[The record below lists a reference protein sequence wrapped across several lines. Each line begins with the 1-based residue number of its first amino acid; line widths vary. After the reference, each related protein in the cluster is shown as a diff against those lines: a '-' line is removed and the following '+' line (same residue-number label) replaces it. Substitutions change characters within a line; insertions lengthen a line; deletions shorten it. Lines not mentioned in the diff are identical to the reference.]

1 MPPSKEPQRFDPLAP
16 CPKHYALLSKLPLLH
31 QLYSCKFTNCNAVA
45 SHQKQAEDQ
54 RKEVEKLDKK
64 FEALSEESKETK
76 KGVKGLQDRIAEA
89 KSASG

>member
-16 CPKHYALLSKLPLLH
+16 CPKHYALLI
-31 QLYSCKFTNCNAVA
+31 A